1 MRIIIGYLMNI
12 KVSGVIFWL
21 KYIIYILFKLLVIKV
36 FLYIF
41 ILKLDIYSIFIYSN
55 NQVYL

>member
-1 MRIIIGYLMNI
+1 MNI